1 MLSFGVCSGL
11 VAMVLVFLQLH
22 NADWFRVYLHS
33 DATGVTMETSSDQ
46 EDKTLG
52 TDTVTLDSLPPCLH
66 L

>member
-1 MLSFGVCSGL
+1 
-11 VAMVLVFLQLH
+11 MVLVFLQLQ

-52 TDTVTLDSLPPCLH
+52 TDTVALDSLPPCLH

>member
-1 MLSFGVCSGL
+1 
-11 VAMVLVFLQLH
+11 MVLVFLQLQ
-22 NADWFRVYLHS
+22 NADWFWVYLHS

-52 TDTVTLDSLPPCLH
+52 TDTVTLDSLLPCLH